1 MTLNILAAINNF
13 EYIVAIVGF
22 VIVSVALSLLVV
34 VFSQIPK
41 LLKLNLRNKLRRE
54 GKEVAA
60 NSNLQI
66 EGNVNAAI
74 AMALHMYFNEQHDEE
89 SGIVTIKQVKRRY
102 SPWSSKLYSVYNNWP
117 QRR

>member
-13 EYIVAIVGF
+13 EYIVSIVGF
-22 VIVSVALSLLVV
+22 GIVVAALSLLVV

-41 LLKLNLRNKLRRE
+41 LLKLNLRKKLKKE
-54 GKEVAA
+54 GKEVIDDGK
-60 NSNLQI
+60 LQI

-89 SGIVTIKQVKRRY
+89 SGIVTIKEVKRKY
-102 SPWSSKLYSVYNNWP
+102 SPWSSKIYNVYNNWP
-117 QRR
+117 QNR